1 MGKNGGREAGHERK
15 AMRASKGA
23 GDFCGLWAVGCG
35 PLELKLARGK
45 AVPPP
50 RMSQAASQLWKKC
63 WMWAVAISKG
73 LLPLLKS
80 EVAEGM

>member
-1 MGKNGGREAGHERK
+1 MGKDGGRKAGHERK

-23 GDFCGLWAVGCG
+23 GDFCGLWAVGHWSSNL
-35 PLELKLARGK
+35 PEEKLFLHPDEPDSSS
-45 AVPPP
+45 V
-50 RMSQAASQLWKKC
+50 WKKC